1 MVLVGFVCVLGAIG
15 LLVAGLAQADSGF
28 LTASIAAS
36 ALGGIAVGVAAMQR
50 GRAADLAAQPAEET
64 DQLEAPG
71 GASTADSTEKSG
83 LGNAPGSAESGP
95 SGETVE
101 TWAAPVESWQPAES
115 ASGWQPAESEEE
127 ADPLDEP
134 AEEDVEMA
142 DVLSVIDLDVEVL
155 VVDLR
160 PRYHLTSCDHLRGR
174 HSIGI
179 PVNQARLDG
188 FTPCSLCRPDATLA
202 TAARGA

>member
-36 ALGGIAVGVAAMQR
+36 ALGGIAVGIAAMQR
-50 GRAADLAAQPAEET
+50 GRAADLAEEPT
-64 DQLEAPG
+64 DETAHVGAPE
-71 GASTADSTEKSG
+71 GASTADSTEKSV
-83 LGNAPGSAESGP
+83 LGDAPGSAESGP
-95 SGETVE
+95 PAETAE
-101 TWAAPVESWQPAES
+101 SWAASAEDLQPAES
-115 ASGWQPAESEEE
+115 ASGWQPAESEEDV
-127 ADPLDEP
+127 DPLDEP
-134 AEEDVEMA
+134 AEDDVEMA

-160 PRYHLTSCDHLRGR
+160 PRYHLKSCEHLGGR

>member
-1 MVLVGFVCVLGAIG
+1 MK
-15 LLVAGLAQADSGF
+15 
-28 LTASIAAS
+28 S
-36 ALGGIAVGVAAMQR
+36 AREG
-50 GRAADLAAQPAEET
+50 
-64 DQLEAPG
+64 APG
-71 GASTADSTEKSG
+71 R
-83 LGNAPGSAESGP
+83 AESGP
-95 SGETVE
+95 PAETVQSGPPAE
-101 TWAAPVESWQPAES
+101 IGEGWAAQAESWQPAES
-115 ASGWQPAESEEE
+115 ASGWQPAESEEDV
-127 ADPLDEP
+127 DPQGEP

-142 DVLSVIDLDVEVL
+142 DVLSVIALDVEVL

-160 PRYHLTSCDHLRGR
+160 PRYHLKSCEHLLGR